1 MIKTQG
7 NILNRKGNST
17 QIVLQACV
25 PFTFLKQS
33 AQFGYRVN
41 PMQDPYSL
49 SFFGDANDQYQRR
62 IDKKRVNEI
71 KTFIRNTI
79 LKEKNS
85 DLMSVLFPTA
95 MLIAFDYDDDIN
107 VDEEKMTL
115 EFEFPEVVYIV
126 DGQHRLWSM
135 MELYKDVENAS
146 DGDSVFIKQFL
157 ERFKF
162 NCTLLMNFDMWEQ
175 AQVFASVNFKQKAV
189 NKSLY
194 YDIYGMEYHE
204 EEKDREKSAM
214 YVAHQIIKELNRNKE
229 SALYGYIKM
238 LGTGK
243 GYVSQSCLADAM
255 IPSILSEQGIWYVD
269 FESYTDSTPLYS
281 HMIVE
286 AMSFFN
292 AVAETFSEMWP
303 HNGEKSPS
311 ILCKTTGIQVLVRL
325 MGYLHKINSRIVNQ
339 MIDRKSPDIYINK
352 DYQFLVKEYLNLFVA
367 RQVELFGLANKGGK
381 FSGTGGKGLV
391 KRLYEELV
399 RIIDAW
405 GFGKYKGWLDGNLER
420 NDYEDVYCLYLSVLN
435 VDSYGMYSAK
445 MAGDNIIVK
454 STIGEEP
461 LVLRSDD
468 EQQKFLDYLDDTYG
482 EDIGVEAMYN
492 FNRAMEKD
500 D

>member
-1 MIKTQG
+1 MKMQG
-7 NILNRKGNST
+7 TILNRKKEST

-25 PFTFLKQS
+25 PFTSLMAS

-41 PMQDPYSL
+41 PWDDPYS
-49 SFFGDANDQYQRR
+49 STSVGDANNQYQRR
-62 IDKKRVNEI
+62 VDQKRVNEI
-71 KTFIRNTI
+71 KNFIRLSI
-79 LKEKNS
+79 LKEKDS
-85 DLMSVLFPTA
+85 DVVSVLFPTA
-95 MLIAFDYDDDIN
+95 MLVAFDYDDEIS
-107 VDEEKMTL
+107 VDEERLTF
-115 EFEFPEVVYIV
+115 EFEWPEVVYIV

-135 MELYKDVENAS
+135 IQLYCEV
-146 DGDSVFIKQFL
+146 DGLEDDESMFVKQYL
-157 ERFKF
+157 EKFKF

-214 YVAHQIIKELNRNKE
+214 YVAHQIIRELNGNRL
-229 SALYGYIKM
+229 SALYGFVKM

-255 IPSILSEQGIWYVD
+255 IPSILSDQGIWHVD
-269 FESYTDSTPLYS
+269 FESKWGAASSYQY
-281 HMIVE
+281 MIVE

-292 AVAETFSEMWP
+292 AVAETFPALWP
-303 HNGEKSPS
+303 KRGEKSPS
-311 ILCKTTGIQVLVRL
+311 ILCKTTGIQVLVKL
-325 MGYLHKINSRIVNQ
+325 MGYLHRMNRRVVHQ
-339 MIDRKSPDIYINK
+339 MIDRDSQDIYINK
-352 DYQFLVKEYLNLFVA
+352 EYQALVKEYLNLFVD
-367 RQVELFGLANKGGK
+367 RQKELFGLANEGGQ

-399 RIIDAW
+399 RVVDDKNYGRYINWIS
-405 GFGKYKGWLDGNLER
+405 GNLNE
-420 NDYEDVYCLYLSVLN
+420 DDFDDVYCLYLAVYN
-435 VDSYGMYSAK
+435 VDSYGLYTAHRD
-445 MAGDNIIVK
+445 GENILVK
-454 STIGEEP
+454 CDMGEGE
-461 LVLRSDD
+461 LVLRGAS

-482 EDIGVEAMYN
+482 EDIGVESLYS